1 MRETGR
7 EREEHF
13 ADYFLKQ
20 IQAKYKLKFR
30 IRFSPEDK
38 VQGGENRTKYY
49 LVHCSNH
56 SKAALL
62 MKEVMW
68 PLGDEMGTFD
78 YSAREK
84 GVLFSRTP
92 SDEELKSYI
101 RQRYVESNKIVTFDE
116 LREETWVLPFIEKH
130 YRSVLHQLED
140 EGVIQIKRVESKK
153 KGIRAGD
160 KIHFRR

>member
-1 MRETGR
+1 MEQI
-7 EREEHF
+7 E
-13 ADYFLKQ
+13 AD
-20 IQAKYKLKFR
+20 YKLKFR

-38 VQGGENRTKYY
+38 VRGGENRTKYY

-56 SKAALL
+56 PKAALL

-84 GVLFSRTP
+84 LALFPRTP
-92 SDEELKSYI
+92 TREDLKRYI
-101 RQRYVESNKIVTFDE
+101 RQEYEGSGKIMTFDE
-116 LREETWVLPFIEKH
+116 LREETWNLPFIQKD
-130 YRSVLHQLED
+130 YRSVLHQME
-140 EGVIQIKRVESKK
+140 EERVIQIERVESQK

-160 KIHFRR
+160 RIHFSR